1 MIESICSVVC
11 IRMIITGKPVG
22 QPNEVSP
29 VRNQERAIATNS
41 PPESKAAKRL
51 TESRPKLE
59 KLMQK
64 HQHKSTRDASEK
76 IETDGPEEDNF
87 SLEILSKTEDRVSK
101 DSGNNDHQEYADK
114 ANDTISADGAQSDP
128 IGNAQPNELNQ
139 EQPDQ
144 TKQAETKPSREEPVE
159 LYDYQKELAEAA
171 LEGKNSII
179 CAPTGSG
186 KTITAAHI
194 CKTLRDRCR
203 AEKKPFKALFIVC
216 IRTLTNQQKDAFH
229 AIFTGDDKLCVE
241 AIKPKSNLASMV
253 NVHDIVM
260 LTAQIFVNAL
270 KRTEIMKTN
279 SDSNEDEGLRI
290 SDFDLL
296 IFDEC
301 HHTDLKHPY
310 NQIMRLYQREKDANG
325 SQIKMPQILGLTA
338 SLGAGSGDSAVE
350 HYIRMCGNLNCK
362 VISTVRKN
370 VEDLEAHNPKP
381 IKEHI
386 EEVQPREPN
395 DPFITSLT
403 QIMKTIEENISN
415 VRIKLHKK
423 GSQPYENWAT
433 NEKIVAEE
441 EGARLRRVQ
450 FEALLALNRGLMRYH
465 DLLASD
471 CLKSLIKDLRIL
483 LPREPTPEEEM
494 VNKLIVEGIEKL
506 RPLAETPD
514 ASTNPKMVKLVE
526 LLVKLNGAN
535 KNAIGTNTIYF
546 LEKDF

>member
-1 MIESICSVVC
+1 MIF
-11 IRMIITGKPVG
+11 TG
-22 QPNEVSP
+22 QPISQASDISP
-29 VRNQERAIATNS
+29 VRNQPGATTTTTNS
-41 PPESKAAKRL
+41 PSKSKATEYLTKGRPILGRL
-51 TESRPKLE
+51 TPEHQKKSRDRNGDKF
-59 KLMQK
+59 
-64 HQHKSTRDASEK
+64 
-76 IETDGPEEDNF
+76 ETDGPEGPEEDNC
-87 SLEILSKTEDRVSK
+87 SGEIPSKMLHQVSK
-101 DSGNNDHQEYADK
+101 DFLNDDHQESAEK
-114 ANDTISADGAQSDP
+114 VNDIISADGGQSDP
-128 IGNAQPNELNQ
+128 MDNSQHGELNH
-139 EQPDQ
+139 EQLDEIEQ
-144 TKQAETKPSREEPVE
+144 GKTKISREEPVE

-171 LEGKNSII
+171 LGGENSII

-279 SDSNEDEGLRI
+279 SESNEDGGLRI

-310 NQIMRLYQREKDANG
+310 NQIMRLYQKEKDANG
-325 SQIKMPQILGLTA
+325 SQTKMPQILGLTA

-370 VEDLEAHNPKP
+370 VKDLEAHNPKP

-450 FEALLALNRGLMRYH
+450 FEALLALNRGLMTYH
-465 DLLASD
+465 DLPASD
-471 CLKSLIKDLRIL
+471 CLKSLIEELRTL

-494 VNKLIVEGIEKL
+494 VKKLIVEGIEKL